1 MTMNTQKIKL
11 DDLLIYEQ
19 PTKYIVKSSA
29 YSDDESLIPVL
40 TAGKT
45 FILGYT
51 KEKEGVFPKEK
62 LPVIIFDDFTTAT
75 KYVDFQFKVK
85 SSAMKIL
92 HVDTNKADP
101 SYLFYVLQSINFPV
115 RKHKRHWIS
124 EYSQIVIDLPAISKQ
139 KEIANELRNTLSLI
153 DSKTQT
159 ILDLLA
165 KQKELFTNLKSS
177 VLRKTFK
184 VEI

>member
-29 YSDDESLIPVL
+29 YSDDESLTPVL

-62 LPVIIFDDFTTAT
+62 LPVIILATVSTELEPIYDDITS
-75 KYVDFQFKVK
+75 DL
-85 SSAMKIL
+85 SLDSL
-92 HVDTNKADP
+92 
-101 SYLFYVLQSINFPV
+101 FPV
-115 RKHKRHWIS
+115 
-124 EYSQIVIDLPAISKQ
+124 
-139 KEIANELRNTLSLI
+139 LI
-153 DSKTQT
+153 
-159 ILDLLA
+159 L
-165 KQKELFTNLKSS
+165 
-177 VLRKTFK
+177 
-184 VEI
+184 